1 MPTNFLIRLEQPCLE
16 YNVKVLFCSIFP
28 SSDSALLCIDF
39 FKRCPIVLLMTL
51 VLGEGEC
58 TALMECNDSDK
69 ENRNTL
75 NKNLSLCKTVYQKFE
90 TGRVGNEPDG

>member
-1 MPTNFLIRLEQPCLE
+1 
-16 YNVKVLFCSIFP
+16 
-28 SSDSALLCIDF
+28 
-39 FKRCPIVLLMTL
+39 MTL